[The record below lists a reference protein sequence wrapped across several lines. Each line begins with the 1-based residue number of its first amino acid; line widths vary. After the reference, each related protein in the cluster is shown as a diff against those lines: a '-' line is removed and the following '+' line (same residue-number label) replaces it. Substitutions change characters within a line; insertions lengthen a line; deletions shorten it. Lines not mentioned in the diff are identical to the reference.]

1 MRDASHPAVTLTS
14 EQNRPDCLLLLPWP
28 YVQLARHVN
37 RWGSMYPWRWITEAS
52 GMEREREEASPGQ
65 QDADSEAKKET
76 GFCFLLELPKRPGGA
91 RDGASIASSSRVLW
105 PRFLSLS
112 TAYAGLVGSGS
123 GGWSKKISS

>member
-1 MRDASHPAVTLTS
+1 MERK
-14 EQNRPDCLLLLPWP
+14 R
-28 YVQLARHVN
+28 
-37 RWGSMYPWRWITEAS
+37 
-52 GMEREREEASPGQ
+52 ERERRQAGSPGQ

-123 GGWSKKISS
+123 GGWSKKKSQAHSLVAQMSIVFVFFEKTTLTKHILKNINIYDT